1 MKKIRDRI
9 IDILKECEVEEKDIY
24 NENFIENEILESL
37 QIAEIIMQIEEEFR
51 IEIDG
56 EDIIPDNFINI
67 QKIEIL
73 IVKYINKDSEGK
85 IFCKK

>member
-73 IVKYINKDSEGK
+73 IFKYINKDSEG
-85 IFCKK
+85 